1 MDDVQDGTSGTGAY
15 RGRNDLITIFQKS
28 GKLVTALL
36 ESASQAIV
44 SIDRGGRIVL
54 ANRRAEEIFGYNG
67 EELLGA
73 HIELLLPDSKRATHS
88 RDRDGFFDRPR
99 TRPMGIGMDLSGRRK
114 DGSEVPVEVSLSY
127 VELDEGVFAIAFVSD
142 ISG

>member
-1 MDDVQDGTSGTGAY
+1 MDDSQQQGTLGSGAS

-54 ANRRAEEIFGYNG
+54 ANRRAEEIFGYTG

-73 HIELLLPDSKRATHS
+73 RIEMLLPDSKRATHS
-88 RDRDGFFDRPR
+88 HDRDEFFSRPR
-99 TRPMGIGMDLSGRRK
+99 ARPMGIGMDLSGRRK

-127 VELDEGVFAIAFVSD
+127 VD
-142 ISG
+142 IE